1 MNSIFGRLLRLG
13 VSMSRRSSG
22 GGNDIAGDEGQRYGP
37 EVLFSRGGVSLPRLE
52 HEETLTA
59 ALVATFLV
67 NYDSYK
73 KTVKWEAG
81 DGFERRPA
89 ELSEV
94 VDIWFIKILCPC
106 DTLMVSEI

>member
-1 MNSIFGRLLRLG
+1 
-13 VSMSRRSSG
+13 MSRRSSG

-37 EVLFSRGGVSLPRLE
+37 EVLFSRGGVSPPRLE

-73 KTVKWEAG
+73 KLSG
-81 DGFERRPA
+81 ER
-89 ELSEV
+89 LV
-94 VDIWFIKILCPC
+94 MVLCDAQPSC
-106 DTLMVSEI
+106 QS